1 VFVPAVAVGA
11 VGTPVSAGLANGAN
25 VPVTNAVVAI
35 FVELSP
41 AVGVGAAGV
50 PVKVGDAR
58 GARPL
63 TVVAL
68 AGVNPNAVVTS
79 VLLSVTA
86 PVRVLNEATADD
98 CAGMR
103 CHTVPLKLAKSPTF
117 HDELPSSVV
126 VPATPTT

>member
-1 VFVPAVAVGA
+1 M
-11 VGTPVSAGLANGAN
+11 SAGLAKGAN

-50 PVKVGDAR
+50 PVKVGDAS

-63 TVVAL
+63 TVVAF
-68 AGVNPNAVVTS
+68 AGVKPSAVVTS
-79 VLLSVTA
+79 VLLSVIA
-86 PVRVLNEATADD
+86 PVRVLNDATAEA
-98 CAGMR
+98 CAGIR

-117 HDELPSSVV
+117 HVELPSRVV